1 MCIWKTVKDKAPVVV
16 SVDKTALNA
25 QIAKA
30 EKINASDYTEES
42 YKVFAEALA
51 AAKEVAANEKAAQ
64 DEIDAVTERL
74 AAAVGNLKEKPAD
87 TEKPGDT
94 EKPADTEKSGD
105 TEKPADTE
113 KSGDTEK
120 PSDTDRPGDT
130 EKPADTE
137 KPDNTKKP
145 ADTEK
150 PDNTKKP
157 ADTEKPDNTK
167 KNVKVQKITI
177 TPGQYSL
184 AVGKKLTLKATVGP
198 KKATNKKVVWSSS
211 NTKYATVNSKGV
223 VTAKKAGAGKTVT
236 ITAKAVDG
244 SGVRAKAKIRIMK
257 HTVTKITLQAKA
269 KTVKAGKKITVYAR
283 VKTNGKKA
291 NSKIEWTSS
300 NNKYAIVNGKG
311 VVTAKKAGIGKTVAI
326 TAKATDGSGKKATI
340 KIKIKK

>member
-1 MCIWKTVKDKAPVVV
+1 MCIWKIVKDKAPVVV

-51 AAKEVAANEKAAQ
+51 AKEVAANEKATQ

-87 TEKPGDT
+87 TDKPGDT
-94 EKPADTEKSGD
+94 E
-105 TEKPADTE
+105 
-113 KSGDTEK
+113 
-120 PSDTDRPGDT
+120 
-130 EKPADTE
+130 
-137 KPDNTKKP
+137 KP

-177 TPGQYSL
+177 TPGQHSL

-223 VTAKKAGAGKTVT
+223 VTAKKA
-236 ITAKAVDG
+236 
-244 SGVRAKAKIRIMK
+244 
-257 HTVTKITLQAKA
+257 
-269 KTVKAGKKITVYAR
+269 
-283 VKTNGKKA
+283 

-300 NNKYAIVNGKG
+300 NNKYATVNSKG

>member
-1 MCIWKTVKDKAPVVV
+1 MFIWKTVKDKTPVVV
-16 SVDKTALNA
+16 SVDKTALKA
-25 QIAKA
+25 QITKA

-51 AAKEVAANEKAAQ
+51 AAKEVAANEKATQ
-64 DEIDAVTERL
+64 NEIDAVTERL

-94 EKPADTEKSGD
+94 E
-105 TEKPADTE
+105 
-113 KSGDTEK
+113 
-120 PSDTDRPGDT
+120 
-130 EKPADTE
+130 
-137 KPDNTKKP
+137 KP

-177 TPGQYSL
+177 TPGQHSL

-236 ITAKAVDG
+236 ITAKAADG

-300 NNKYAIVNGKG
+300 NNKYATVNSKG
-311 VVTAKKAGIGKTVAI
+311 VVTAKKAGIGKTVTI
-326 TAKATDGSGKKATI
+326 TAKATDGSGKKAII

>member
-1 MCIWKTVKDKAPVVV
+1 M
-16 SVDKTALNA
+16 
-25 QIAKA
+25 
-30 EKINASDYTEES
+30 
-42 YKVFAEALA
+42 
-51 AAKEVAANEKAAQ
+51 
-64 DEIDAVTERL
+64 
-74 AAAVGNLKEKPAD
+74 
-87 TEKPGDT
+87 
-94 EKPADTEKSGD
+94 
-105 TEKPADTE
+105 
-113 KSGDTEK
+113 
-120 PSDTDRPGDT
+120 
-130 EKPADTE
+130 
-137 KPDNTKKP
+137 
-145 ADTEK
+145 
-150 PDNTKKP
+150 
-157 ADTEKPDNTK
+157 
-167 KNVKVQKITI
+167 KVQKITI

-236 ITAKAVDG
+236 ITAKAADG

-269 KTVKAGKKITVYAR
+269 KIVKAGKKITVYAR

-300 NNKYAIVNGKG
+300 NNKYATVNSKG
-311 VVTAKKAGIGKTVAI
+311 VVAAKKAGIGKTVTI

>member
-105 TEKPADTE
+105 TEKP
-113 KSGDTEK
+113 
-120 PSDTDRPGDT
+120 SDTDRPGDT
-130 EKPADTE
+130 E
-137 KPDNTKKP
+137 KP

>member
-1 MCIWKTVKDKAPVVV
+1 MYIWKTVKDKAPVVV

-51 AAKEVAANEKAAQ
+51 AAKEVAANEKATQ

-113 KSGDTEK
+113 K
-120 PSDTDRPGDT
+120 
-130 EKPADTE
+130 
-137 KPDNTKKP
+137 
-145 ADTEK
+145 

-177 TPGQYSL
+177 TPGQHSL

-223 VTAKKAGAGKTVT
+223 VTAKKAGIGKTVA
-236 ITAKAVDG
+236 ITAKAADG

-269 KTVKAGKKITVYAR
+269 KIVKAGKKITVYAR

-300 NNKYAIVNGKG
+300 NNKYATVNSKG
-311 VVTAKKAGIGKTVAI
+311 VVAAKKAGIGKTVTI

>member
-1 MCIWKTVKDKAPVVV
+1 MFIWKTVKDKTPVVV
-16 SVDKTALNA
+16 SVDKTALKA
-25 QIAKA
+25 QITKA

-51 AAKEVAANEKAAQ
+51 AAKEVAANEKATQ
-64 DEIDAVTERL
+64 NEIDAVTERL

-87 TEKPGDT
+87 TEK
-94 EKPADTEKSGD
+94 
-105 TEKPADTE
+105 
-113 KSGDTEK
+113 
-120 PSDTDRPGDT
+120 PGDT

-177 TPGQYSL
+177 TPGQHSL

-236 ITAKAVDG
+236 ITAKAADG

-300 NNKYAIVNGKG
+300 NNKYATVNSKG
-311 VVTAKKAGIGKTVAI
+311 VVTAKKAGIGKTVTI
-326 TAKATDGSGKKATI
+326 TAKATDGSGKKAII

>member
-51 AAKEVAANEKAAQ
+51 AAKEVAANEKATQ

-87 TEKPGDT
+87 TDKPGDT
-94 EKPADTEKSGD
+94 EKPADTEK
-105 TEKPADTE
+105 
-113 KSGDTEK
+113 
-120 PSDTDRPGDT
+120 PGDT
-130 EKPADTE
+130 E
-137 KPDNTKKP
+137 KP

-177 TPGQYSL
+177 TPGQHSL

-223 VTAKKAGAGKTVT
+223 VTAKKA
-236 ITAKAVDG
+236 
-244 SGVRAKAKIRIMK
+244 
-257 HTVTKITLQAKA
+257 
-269 KTVKAGKKITVYAR
+269 
-283 VKTNGKKA
+283 

-300 NNKYAIVNGKG
+300 NNKYATVNSKG
-311 VVTAKKAGIGKTVAI
+311 VVTAKKAGIGKTVTI

>member
-1 MCIWKTVKDKAPVVV
+1 M
-16 SVDKTALNA
+16 
-25 QIAKA
+25 
-30 EKINASDYTEES
+30 
-42 YKVFAEALA
+42 
-51 AAKEVAANEKAAQ
+51 
-64 DEIDAVTERL
+64 
-74 AAAVGNLKEKPAD
+74 
-87 TEKPGDT
+87 
-94 EKPADTEKSGD
+94 
-105 TEKPADTE
+105 
-113 KSGDTEK
+113 
-120 PSDTDRPGDT
+120 
-130 EKPADTE
+130 
-137 KPDNTKKP
+137 
-145 ADTEK
+145 
-150 PDNTKKP
+150 
-157 ADTEKPDNTK
+157 
-167 KNVKVQKITI
+167 KVQKITI

-184 AVGKKLTLKATVGP
+184 AVGKKLTLKATIGP

-236 ITAKAVDG
+236 ITAKAADG

-300 NNKYAIVNGKG
+300 NNKYATVNSKG
-311 VVTAKKAGIGKTVAI
+311 VVTAKKAGIGKTVTI

>member
-1 MCIWKTVKDKAPVVV
+1 MCIWKTVKDKTPVVV
-16 SVDKTALNA
+16 PVDKTALNA
-25 QIAKA
+25 QITKA

-51 AAKEVAANEKAAQ
+51 AAKEVAANEKATQ

-94 EKPADTEKSGD
+94 EKPADTEK
-105 TEKPADTE
+105 
-113 KSGDTEK
+113 
-120 PSDTDRPGDT
+120 
-130 EKPADTE
+130 
-137 KPDNTKKP
+137 
-145 ADTEK
+145 

-177 TPGQYSL
+177 TPGQHSL

-223 VTAKKAGAGKTVT
+223 VTAKKAGVGKTVT
-236 ITAKAVDG
+236 ITAKAADG

-300 NNKYAIVNGKG
+300 NNKYATVNSKG
-311 VVTAKKAGIGKTVAI
+311 VVAAKKAGIGKTVTI

>member
-16 SVDKTALNA
+16 PVDKTALNA

-51 AAKEVAANEKAAQ
+51 AAKEVAANAKATQ

-94 EKPADTEKSGD
+94 EKPADTEK
-105 TEKPADTE
+105 
-113 KSGDTEK
+113 
-120 PSDTDRPGDT
+120 PGDT

-150 PDNTKKP
+150 P
-157 ADTEKPDNTK
+157 EKPDNTK

-184 AVGKKLTLKATVGP
+184 AVGKKLTLKATIGP

-236 ITAKAVDG
+236 ITAKAADG

-300 NNKYAIVNGKG
+300 NNKYATVNSKG

>member
-94 EKPADTEKSGD
+94 EKPADTEK
-105 TEKPADTE
+105 
-113 KSGDTEK
+113 
-120 PSDTDRPGDT
+120 
-130 EKPADTE
+130 
-137 KPDNTKKP
+137 PDNTKKP

-177 TPGQYSL
+177 TPGQHSL

-236 ITAKAVDG
+236 ITAKAADG

-300 NNKYAIVNGKG
+300 NNKYATVNSKG

>member
-1 MCIWKTVKDKAPVVV
+1 MCIWKTVKDKTPVVV
-16 SVDKTALNA
+16 PVDKTALNA
-25 QIAKA
+25 QITKA

-51 AAKEVAANEKAAQ
+51 AAKEVAANEKATQ

-94 EKPADTEKSGD
+94 EKPADTEK
-105 TEKPADTE
+105 
-113 KSGDTEK
+113 
-120 PSDTDRPGDT
+120 PGDT
-130 EKPADTE
+130 E
-137 KPDNTKKP
+137 KP

-177 TPGQYSL
+177 TPGQHSL

-223 VTAKKAGAGKTVT
+223 VTAKKAGVGKTVT
-236 ITAKAVDG
+236 ITAKAADG

-300 NNKYAIVNGKG
+300 NNKYATVNSKG
-311 VVTAKKAGIGKTVAI
+311 VVAAKKAGIGKTVTI

>member
-16 SVDKTALNA
+16 PVDKTALNA

-51 AAKEVAANEKAAQ
+51 AAKEVAANAKATQ

-74 AAAVGNLKEKPAD
+74 AAAVGNLKEKPTDTEKPAD

-94 EKPADTEKSGD
+94 EKPADTEK
-105 TEKPADTE
+105 
-113 KSGDTEK
+113 
-120 PSDTDRPGDT
+120 PGDT

-150 PDNTKKP
+150 P
-157 ADTEKPDNTK
+157 EKPDNTK

-236 ITAKAVDG
+236 ITAKAADG

-300 NNKYAIVNGKG
+300 NNKYATVNSKG

>member
-16 SVDKTALNA
+16 PVDKTALNA

-51 AAKEVAANEKAAQ
+51 AAKEVAANEKATQ
-64 DEIDAVTERL
+64 DEIDAV
-74 AAAVGNLKEKPAD
+74 

-94 EKPADTEKSGD
+94 EKPADTEKLG
-105 TEKPADTE
+105 
-113 KSGDTEK
+113 
-120 PSDTDRPGDT
+120 
-130 EKPADTE
+130 DTE
-137 KPDNTKKP
+137 KPDNI
-145 ADTEK
+145 
-150 PDNTKKP
+150 KKP

-236 ITAKAVDG
+236 ITAKAADG

-300 NNKYAIVNGKG
+300 NNKYATVNSKG
-311 VVTAKKAGIGKTVAI
+311 VVTAKKAGIGKTVTI

>member
-1 MCIWKTVKDKAPVVV
+1 MCIWKTVKDKTPVVV
-16 SVDKTALNA
+16 PVDKTALNA

-51 AAKEVAANEKAAQ
+51 AAKEVAANE
-64 DEIDAVTERL
+64 
-74 AAAVGNLKEKPAD
+74 
-87 TEKPGDT
+87 
-94 EKPADTEKSGD
+94 
-105 TEKPADTE
+105 
-113 KSGDTEK
+113 
-120 PSDTDRPGDT
+120 
-130 EKPADTE
+130 
-137 KPDNTKKP
+137 
-145 ADTEK
+145 
-150 PDNTKKP
+150 
-157 ADTEKPDNTK
+157 
-167 KNVKVQKITI
+167 
-177 TPGQYSL
+177 
-184 AVGKKLTLKATVGP
+184 KATVGP

-236 ITAKAVDG
+236 ITAKAADG
-244 SGVRAKAKIRIMK
+244 CGVRAKAKIRIMK

-300 NNKYAIVNGKG
+300 NNKYATVNSKG
-311 VVTAKKAGIGKTVAI
+311 VVTAKKAGIGKTVTI

>member
-1 MCIWKTVKDKAPVVV
+1 MCIWKTVKDKTPVVV
-16 SVDKTALNA
+16 PVDKTALNA
-25 QIAKA
+25 QITKA

-42 YKVFAEALA
+42 YKVFAEALV
-51 AAKEVAANEKAAQ
+51 AAKEVAANEKATQ

-94 EKPADTEKSGD
+94 EKPADTEK
-105 TEKPADTE
+105 
-113 KSGDTEK
+113 
-120 PSDTDRPGDT
+120 
-130 EKPADTE
+130 
-137 KPDNTKKP
+137 
-145 ADTEK
+145 

-177 TPGQYSL
+177 TPGQHSL

-223 VTAKKAGAGKTVT
+223 VTAKKAGVGKTVT
-236 ITAKAVDG
+236 ITAKAADG

-300 NNKYAIVNGKG
+300 NNKYATVNSKG
-311 VVTAKKAGIGKTVAI
+311 VVAAKKAGIGKTVTI

>member
-51 AAKEVAANEKAAQ
+51 AAKEVAANEKATQ

-94 EKPADTEKSGD
+94 EKPADTEK
-105 TEKPADTE
+105 
-113 KSGDTEK
+113 
-120 PSDTDRPGDT
+120 PGDT
-130 EKPADTE
+130 EKP
-137 KPDNTKKP
+137 DNI
-145 ADTEK
+145 
-150 PDNTKKP
+150 KKP

-184 AVGKKLTLKATVGP
+184 AVGKKLTLKATIGP

-236 ITAKAVDG
+236 ITAKAADG

-300 NNKYAIVNGKG
+300 NNKYATVNSKG
-311 VVTAKKAGIGKTVAI
+311 VVTAKKAGIGKTVTI

>member
-1 MCIWKTVKDKAPVVV
+1 MYIWKTVKDKAPVVV

-94 EKPADTEKSGD
+94 EKPADTEK
-105 TEKPADTE
+105 
-113 KSGDTEK
+113 
-120 PSDTDRPGDT
+120 PGDT

-177 TPGQYSL
+177 TPGQHSL

-236 ITAKAVDG
+236 ITAKAADG

-300 NNKYAIVNGKG
+300 NNKYATVNSKG
-311 VVTAKKAGIGKTVAI
+311 VVAAKKAGIGKTVTI
-326 TAKATDGSGKKATI
+326 TAKAADGSGKKATI

>member
-1 MCIWKTVKDKAPVVV
+1 M
-16 SVDKTALNA
+16 
-25 QIAKA
+25 
-30 EKINASDYTEES
+30 
-42 YKVFAEALA
+42 
-51 AAKEVAANEKAAQ
+51 
-64 DEIDAVTERL
+64 
-74 AAAVGNLKEKPAD
+74 
-87 TEKPGDT
+87 PGDT
-94 EKPADTEKSGD
+94 EKPADSEM
-105 TEKPADTE
+105 
-113 KSGDTEK
+113 
-120 PSDTDRPGDT
+120 PGDT
-130 EKPADTE
+130 E
-137 KPDNTKKP
+137 KP

-236 ITAKAVDG
+236 ITAKAADG

-300 NNKYAIVNGKG
+300 NNKYATVNSKG
-311 VVTAKKAGIGKTVAI
+311 IVTAKKAGIGKTVTI

>member
-51 AAKEVAANEKAAQ
+51 AAKEVAANEKATQ

-74 AAAVGNLKEKPAD
+74 AAAVGNLKEKTAD

-94 EKPADTEKSGD
+94 EKPADTEK
-105 TEKPADTE
+105 
-113 KSGDTEK
+113 
-120 PSDTDRPGDT
+120 PGDT
-130 EKPADTE
+130 EKP
-137 KPDNTKKP
+137 DNI
-145 ADTEK
+145 
-150 PDNTKKP
+150 KKP

-184 AVGKKLTLKATVGP
+184 AVGKKLTLKATIGP

-223 VTAKKAGAGKTVT
+223 VTAKKA
-236 ITAKAVDG
+236 
-244 SGVRAKAKIRIMK
+244 
-257 HTVTKITLQAKA
+257 
-269 KTVKAGKKITVYAR
+269 
-283 VKTNGKKA
+283 

-300 NNKYAIVNGKG
+300 NNKYATVNSKG
-311 VVTAKKAGIGKTVAI
+311 VVTAKKAGIGKTVTI